1 MDLKQYR
8 PPKAGPIDWFSRVD
22 EQMIEI
28 RSMLQQSLNKPV
40 MSGDDATSLEM
51 LYGINVPTLADLRK
65 KLESG
70 EYFPYHVYTIA
81 MDSGKTD
88 FEVRLEGR
96 SLAAW
101 TDGSYS
107 GIGIRLN
114 HPNADILYLDRW
126 NPIKFQPFW
135 RIYLN
140 FSAQAGKTLQLFA
153 GRTGSTVPEKGTDLF
168 QLLDADGAVVSPVDE
183 ATTPV
188 VHNIEMTLAD
198 TEYSQALGSQ
208 VKRFEIKTRDSSAFR
223 VAFETGK
230 VATPTNPY
238 LTVPA
243 NSSYSEDGLNCAS
256 TIYFASGDAGKIIEI
271 ITWE

>member
-1 MDLKQYR
+1 MQIERNTPLT
-8 PPKAGPIDWFSRVD
+8 AGPLDWLSRTD
-22 EQMIEI
+22 NQLIEM
-28 RSMLQQSLNKPV
+28 RSMLQRALDRPV
-40 MSGDDATSLEM
+40 LSGSDATSLEM
-51 LYGINVPTLADLRK
+51 LYGIDVPTLSDLRK

-70 EYFPYHVYTIA
+70 EYFPYHTYTIA
-81 MDSGKTD
+81 MDTAKTD
-88 FEVRLEGR
+88 FEVLLEGR

-101 TDGSYS
+101 TDGSFS
-107 GIGIRLN
+107 GVGIRLN
-114 HPNADILYLDRW
+114 HPNADVLYLDRW

-135 RIYLN
+135 KIYLTL
-140 FSAQAGKTLQLFA
+140 SAQPGKTLQLFA
-153 GRTGSTVPEKGTDLF
+153 GRTGSTVPEKGTDLI
-168 QLLDADGAVVSPVDE
+168 QLLDANGAVVSPIDE

-188 VHNIEMTLAD
+188 IRNVEMTLAD

-208 VKRFEIKTRDSSAFR
+208 VKRFEIKTRDGSAFR
-223 VAFETGK
+223 LAFQTGK

-271 ITWE
+271 VTWE